1 MTRFRPK
8 NTDRHRFVKLTA
20 LKCQLTKALDVCGL
34 KRIDV
39 VAAEKDM
46 ERVESIL
53 NKNIYFDD
61 AIEVYINQKVQLLY
75 EKVNLILQEPSAL

>member
-1 MTRFRPK
+1 MTGVQ
-8 NTDRHRFVKLTA
+8 TCA
-20 LKCQLTKALDVCGL
+20 LP
-34 KRIDV
+34 IYV

>member
-8 NTDRHRFVKLTA
+8 TGQAPFVKLTA

>member
-1 MTRFRPK
+1 
-8 NTDRHRFVKLTA
+8 
-20 LKCQLTKALDVCGL
+20 
-34 KRIDV
+34 
-39 VAAEKDM
+39 M

-75 EKVNLILQEPSAL
+75 EKSI

>member
-1 MTRFRPK
+1 MCIR
-8 NTDRHRFVKLTA
+8 DS
-20 LKCQLTKALDVCGL
+20 
-34 KRIDV
+34 IDV
-39 VAAEKDM
+39 YAVEKDM

-75 EKVNLILQEPSAL
+75 EKVNLILQDTPQPESFI

>member
-1 MTRFRPK
+1 M
-8 NTDRHRFVKLTA
+8 KLTA

-34 KRIDV
+34 RRIDV
-39 VAAEKDM
+39 YAVEKDM

-75 EKVNLILQEPSAL
+75 EKVNLILQDTPQPESFI